1 MIADI
6 YGLENI
12 LKYIETTRLTKF
24 TIQKAGANGSYIPI
38 FEVTD
43 SETNAQAINE
53 FKRWA
58 EVVNQN
64 QPYKITLYNTITIE
78 QDENTGQDKPKKQ
91 KGKSN
96 KMEVI
101 FIINS
106 ALSTGTSQQ
115 PTQNNNGAF
124 DIGSLKAD
132 IIKQLAKEQSENEIL
147 NEIKSLRAKITEL
160 EDEEEEE
167 EEEEA
172 GSIAG
177 ISPEKIT
184 QLMGLVNLFKGGNTP
199 PVINGADETNE
210 MPSDKIT
217 TLNKAIKTLYK
228 HNSNLHNDLLKL
240 SEIAETKPDTFKMF
254 VDMLRKF

>member
-1 MIADI
+1 MQADI

-12 LKYIETTRLTKF
+12 LKYIEATRLTKF
-24 TIQKAGANGSYIPI
+24 TIQKAGANGSYIPV

-43 SETNAQAINE
+43 SESNGQALNE
-53 FKRWA
+53 FKKWA

-64 QPYKITLYNTITIE
+64 QPYKITLFNTVTVE
-78 QDENTGQDKPKKQ
+78 ADENTGEPKAKKA
-91 KGKSN
+91 KGKAN
-96 KMEVI
+96 KMEAT
-101 FIINS
+101 FFINS

-115 PTQNNNGAF
+115 PNINNTGAF

-167 EEEEA
+167 EEEET

-184 QLMGLVNLFKGGNTP
+184 QLMGLVNLFKGGEKP
-199 PVINGADETNE
+199 PVINGADEHNE

-240 SEIAETKPDTFKMF
+240 SEIAEQKPDTFKMF